1 MPRQYKLMSA
11 DGHLEVPPERWTHRV
26 PEKYRDRAPHT
37 VHLPDGGDALMIE
50 GQPLL
55 EANFLDLRAGRA
67 AGTWQ
72 PFGLKVADAAGTGGP
87 EQRVHEQDEDGMDAE
102 VLFAAMVAGPVFWR
116 NIAHDEVY
124 KAVIRGYND
133 WLGEEYC
140 AVARDR
146 LIGMGV
152 IPITNVDDA
161 IAEMKHCKK
170 LGLKGILLGGLPSG
184 KGYPTPEDDR
194 FWAAAIDLDMPVT
207 VHVQLYRTGARA
219 NQPTMI
225 YPKEDPVVMARLR
238 RPFLEWLV
246 NFGLPPSV
254 GMAQLVLSGVFER
267 FPKLKV
273 FFAETRLGWVP
284 FWLEHMDLWYKR
296 HIGWAEEMLGF
307 KPLKELPA
315 TYVRENIYFTVQYE
329 RVAVEMRHHVGVDH
343 IMFATDFPHIEN
355 EWPNSRPII
364 DEIYENVPADEKAK
378 MWAGNA
384 VKYFKL
390 DAA

>member
-1 MPRQYKLMSA
+1 MARQYKLMSA

-87 EQRVHEQDEDGMDAE
+87 EQRVREQDEDGMDAE

-116 NIAHDEVY
+116 NIAHDEPY

-140 AVARDR
+140 AVAPDR

-152 IPITNVDDA
+152 IPITNVEDA

-184 KGYPTPEDDR
+184 KGYPTPEDDK
-194 FWAAAIDLDMPVT
+194 FWAAALDLDMPVT

-219 NQPTMI
+219 NQPTM
-225 YPKEDPVVMARLR
+225 K
-238 RPFLEWLV
+238 
-246 NFGLPPSV
+246 
-254 GMAQLVLSGVFER
+254 
-267 FPKLKV
+267 
-273 FFAETRLGWVP
+273 
-284 FWLEHMDLWYKR
+284 
-296 HIGWAEEMLGF
+296 
-307 KPLKELPA
+307 
-315 TYVRENIYFTVQYE
+315 
-329 RVAVEMRHHVGVDH
+329 
-343 IMFATDFPHIEN
+343 
-355 EWPNSRPII
+355 
-364 DEIYENVPADEKAK
+364 
-378 MWAGNA
+378 
-384 VKYFKL
+384 
-390 DAA
+390 